1 MVADYSWTAWRREV
15 FGDPYLVWHEGP
27 EFDGLLA
34 RARTAPAEV
43 ARMLTVGLEAGD
55 DVAAFSFGVLA
66 AEGMAP
72 PGAEALLRGVLPVA
86 KESFLVRVA
95 QALHAVTDDVA
106 WADVVVTVLESDAFW
121 GVRID
126 AAFALGRFPP
136 TPELIEALGRAVCDH
151 EFLVRCHAANALRRF
166 AGRTRYI
173 EDVPTLFAKIASPS
187 RGKATD
193 ADRARWQEAA
203 DRLTADAMRKLEQE

>member
-1 MVADYSWTAWRREV
+1 MVADDSWTVWRLEV

-34 RARTAPAEV
+34 RARTAPVEV
-43 ARMLTVGLEAGD
+43 ARMLTVGLAAGD

-66 AEGMAP
+66 AEGLAP
-72 PGAEALLRGVLPVA
+72 PGTEALLRGVLPVA
-86 KESFLVRVA
+86 RESFLVRVA
-95 QALHAVTDDVA
+95 QALHVVTGDVA
-106 WADVVVTVLESDAFW
+106 WADVVVAVLESDAFW

-126 AAFALGRFPP
+126 AAFALRRFPP
-136 TPELIEALGRAVCDH
+136 TTELIEALGRAVCDH
-151 EFLVRCHAANALRRF
+151 EFLVRCHAANTLRWF

-173 EDVPTLFAKIASPS
+173 EDVPTLFAKIASPA
-187 RGKATD
+187 RGKVTD

-203 DRLTADAMRKLEQE
+203 DRLTEDAVRKLEQE